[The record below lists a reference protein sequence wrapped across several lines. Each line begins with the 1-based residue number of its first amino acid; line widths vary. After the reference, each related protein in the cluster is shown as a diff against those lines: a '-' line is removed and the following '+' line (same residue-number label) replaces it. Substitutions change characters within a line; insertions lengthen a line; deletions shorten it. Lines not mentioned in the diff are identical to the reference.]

1 MIRIGRYHPL
11 SPALV
16 ALASAALAFLAS
28 SPSADAQIM
37 FQTQPWTTPAPMSTA
52 QAISVFDG
60 LTSGAGYGCTRPTT
74 VSGTNNSGQNGGPSS
89 NIAYHVSAVF
99 VVAPTQVG
107 TWAFR
112 WGGDFG
118 FGGTLLVDG
127 VELQS
132 RWSDMWWGGAFT
144 DPNQYLQG
152 SVNLTAGT
160 HIVEVFGFEGC
171 CDGPTDAQFL
181 APGNSTYL
189 DISTANLQMIAPVCA
204 PNLLLTSSASPNPVL
219 DGGQITY
226 TFKYEGTGTAPATS
240 VMLVDPLPANTTFV
254 SASAGGTY
262 DPTAGTVTWSL
273 GALPA
278 GTTGTATMILRVA
291 TPLADGTAIADTA
304 TLSAANAP
312 SSVATANVTVS
323 NAVLTLTSA
332 AAPNPVAAGA
342 PLTVT
347 LTYKNTGSGVA
358 AAAAIVDV
366 LPANTTFVSAT
377 AGGSYD
383 AGMNRVTWSL
393 GDLAMGASGTV
404 SFVVQVASP
413 LANGTLLS
421 DMASFSA
428 TTNTTVTASSV
439 TTVSS
444 APAMTFT
451 DLPGA
456 NPVAAGASLVYTLG
470 YSNAGTDAA
479 QNVVVTYGLSANV
492 TFASSTGGGTYG
504 SALNQVVWNL
514 GTVAA
519 GASGAVTVTVLV
531 ASPIGSGTVLIDT
544 ASLAASNASTL
555 LANASVTVTS
565 APIVSFTETGT
576 PNPVAAGAQ
585 LVYTLAY
592 ANSGSDAALGATV
605 VAPIPSNTSFVS
617 ATGGGVYDSGTNQ
630 VSFTLG
636 NIAAGTNAA
645 VTFTVAVQSPLP
657 NGTSLFASATLSST
671 NAASVPAMATTT
683 VQSAPTL
690 SLTDTGAPNPVQA
703 GNQLTYTL
711 AFANS
716 GNDIASDAAL
726 TVVLPAGTSFVST
739 SNGGSYA
746 TGTNQVTWSLGN
758 LAASGSGSVTL
769 VVLLD
774 QGLAAGTLSDTA
786 VLSVANGAPISAT
799 AMTSTTAF
807 PVPDAGAD
815 GGGNGGTSGATGTG
829 SGGGGGGG
837 GVAGST
843 GTGGSGVGGAGGGG
857 VAGSNGVGGAGG
869 AGGGGAAGSTGT
881 GGSGV
886 GGSIGGTGGAGGGSS
901 GLGGSTGTG
910 GSGAGGS
917 GVAGSGGA
925 SAGAGGHGGPG
936 GTGGGGGS
944 GGSGTT
950 GGSGGGAGSGGKG
963 GAAGSAGGSTGT
975 GVAGSNG
982 SPDGGKDG
990 PGSGELNPSG
1000 GGCGCDVG
1008 AAPGRASFLWL
1019 LPMLTLVVR
1028 RRWRK
1033 RSR

>member
-1 MIRIGRYHPL
+1 VIRIGRFLPL

-16 ALASAALAFLAS
+16 ALASAALTFFTS
-28 SPSADAQIM
+28 SRSADAQIM
-37 FQTQPWTTPAPMSTA
+37 FQTQPWTAPAPMSTA

-60 LTSGAGYGCTRPTT
+60 LTSGAGYGCTLPTT
-74 VSGTNNSGQNGGPSS
+74 VNGTNNSSQNGGPSS

-99 VVAPTQVG
+99 VVPPAQVG

-144 DPNQYLQG
+144 DPAQYLQG

-160 HIVEVFGFEGC
+160 HIIEVFGFEGC

-181 APGNSTYL
+181 APGSSTYL
-189 DISTANLQMIAPVCA
+189 DISTANLQMVAPLCS
-204 PNLLLTSSASPNPVL
+204 PSLLVTSSASPNPVL

-226 TFKYEGTGTAPATS
+226 TFKYESTGTAPATS

-262 DPTAGTVTWSL
+262 DPTGGTVSWSL
-273 GALPA
+273 GALAP

-393 GDLAMGASGTV
+393 GDLAMGASGIV

-413 LANGTLLS
+413 LTNGTLLS

-428 TTNTTVTASSV
+428 TTNTTVTAGSV

-456 NPVAAGASLVYTLG
+456 NPVAAGASLVYTLR

-492 TFASSTGGGTYG
+492 TFASSTGGGIYG
-504 SALNQVVWNL
+504 STLNQVVWNL

-519 GASGAVTVTVLV
+519 GTSGAVTVTVVV
-531 ASPIGSGTVLIDT
+531 ASPIANGTVLIDT

-565 APIVSFTETGT
+565 APIVSFTETGA
-576 PNPVAAGAQ
+576 PNPVSAGAQ

-592 ANSGSDAALGATV
+592 ANSGTDAALGATV
-605 VAPIPSNTSFVS
+605 AAPIPSNTTFVS

-630 VSFTLG
+630 VNFTLG
-636 NIAAGTNAA
+636 NLAPGTNAA

-671 NAASVPAMATTT
+671 NTAAVPAMATTT

-690 SLTDTGAPNPVQA
+690 SLTDTGTPNPVQA
-703 GNQLTYTL
+703 GSQLTYTL
-711 AFANS
+711 AFANH
-716 GNDIASDAAL
+716 GNDTASDAAL
-726 TVVLPAGTSFVST
+726 TVVLPAGTSFVSA

-746 TGTNQVTWSLGN
+746 AGTNQVSWNLGN

-769 VVLLD
+769 VVLVD

-786 VLSVANGAPISAT
+786 VLTAANSAQVTAT

-807 PVPDAGAD
+807 LLPDAGSRD
-815 GGGNGGTSGATGTG
+815 GGGAGGGSTGT
-829 SGGGGGGG
+829 GGGGGGG
-837 GVAGST
+837 TSGAAGTAGS
-843 GTGGSGVGGAGGGG
+843 GAGGAGGS
-857 VAGSNGVGGAGG
+857 VAGSSGTGG
-869 AGGGGAAGSTGT
+869 AGGGGAAGSTGM

-886 GGSIGGTGGAGGGSS
+886 GGNNGGAGGTGGGSS
-901 GLGGSTGTG
+901 GVGGSTGTG
-910 GSGAGGS
+910 GAGTS

-925 SAGAGGHGGPG
+925 SAGAGGHGGTV
-936 GTGGGGGS
+936 GT

-950 GGSGGGAGSGGKG
+950 GGSGGGAGSGGRG

-975 GVAGSNG
+975 GAAGSTG

-990 PGSGELNPSG
+990 PGSGALNPSS

-1008 AAPGRASFLWL
+1008 AVPGRASFLWL
-1019 LPMLTLVVR
+1019 LPMLTLVIR